1 MSFMKPRN
9 IQNVLSRQNW
19 NRFTQRKLVAPF
31 HGRTSLKLDRAL
43 KMATSG
49 RLEETIQNQCWIQVH
64 NLGTQD
70 LHGSLLV
77 METWLVPNFCNKE
90 ALQLMAYM
98 TQQGF
103 EIPKRKL
110 LNLNGNPYKYWLF
123 RNNFEVNIAKRVPD
137 TKMSLTY
144 LIQHCAGKVRKPL
157 RTVLLFL
164 YQNKITGKPK
174 RSCTTELDKNTIFV
188 QEMLQSSW
196 KEKVAQHYCGNTPL
210 NPGSDVTLRNVN
222 LMEKLQVDGCPKEFS
237 LPTVNGASRSK
248 GIWVIF
254 VCSRI
259 TNGRRN
265 RVR

>member
-1 MSFMKPRN
+1 MSFIKPRN

-31 HGRTSLKLDRAL
+31 HRRTSLKLDRAL
-43 KMATSG
+43 KMATSS

-77 METWLVPNFCNKE
+77 METWLVPYICNKE
-90 ALQLMAYM
+90 ASQLMAYM

-103 EIPKRKL
+103 EIPKREL
-110 LNLNGNPYKYWLF
+110 LNFNGNPYKYWLF

-164 YQNKITGKPK
+164 YQNKNIYRKA
-174 RSCTTELDKNTIFV
+174 
-188 QEMLQSSW
+188 
-196 KEKVAQHYCGNTPL
+196 KEILYHRIGQKHNFC
-210 NPGSDVTLRNVN
+210 LRNV
-222 LMEKLQVDGCPKEFS
+222 
-237 LPTVNGASRSK
+237 TVVMK
-248 GIWVIF
+248 GIGGHNTIVAIRFWIL
-254 VCSRI
+254 
-259 TNGRRN
+259 
-265 RVR
+265 VRMLRYATWI

>member
-1 MSFMKPRN
+1 MSLMKPRN

-19 NRFTQRKLVAPF
+19 NRFTQRKLMAPF
-31 HGRTSLKLDRAL
+31 HRRTSLKLDRAL

-77 METWLVPNFCNKE
+77 METWLVPDICNKE

-103 EIPKRKL
+103 EIPKREL
-110 LNLNGNPYKYWLF
+110 LNFNGNPYKYWLF
-123 RNNFEVNIAKRVPD
+123 RNNFEINITKRVPD

-188 QEMLQSSW
+188 
-196 KEKVAQHYCGNTPL
+196 
-210 NPGSDVTLRNVN
+210 
-222 LMEKLQVDGCPKEFS
+222 
-237 LPTVNGASRSK
+237 
-248 GIWVIF
+248 
-254 VCSRI
+254 
-259 TNGRRN
+259 
-265 RVR
+265 